1 MKRPA
6 IRIYTTS
13 WCGDSFRAKTYLESH
28 GVKFEEIDIE
38 RSEGGLKAVI
48 DANEGRRKTPT
59 FEIGGKFYGNP
70 PITELARLV
79 GIEKTSSEGPRA
91 SR

>member
-1 MKRPA
+1 MKRQR

-13 WCGDSFRAKTYLESH
+13 WCGDSFRAKTFLANN
-28 GVKFEEIDIE
+28 GVTFEEIDIE
-38 RSEGGLKAVI
+38 KNENGLQKVI
-48 DANEGRRKTPT
+48 DANEGRRRTPT

-70 PITELARLV
+70 AITELAKIV
-79 GIEKTSSEGPRA
+79 GIEQQSSEGARA